1 MENLKVKKTFL
12 YTLIISI
19 VVSALLG
26 IWAILAN
33 EFGEFQGRVLAT
45 TLIVVGTSILGLAC
59 GAFLESPKS
68 TNLSLKIIPISGIIL
83 AFITALSTLLLIWQ
97 ISSSQDW
104 LMLKTI
110 GVCGV
115 FAFSLAQLSL
125 LSMANLS
132 EKFLGALTI
141 AYSVILILAVMIAI
155 LIIAEPQNEDGWL
168 MRIIGVL
175 GIIDAAVTVMIPIFH
190 RLSRGDFA
198 TNQSTVGQIESEINE
213 LQNQIEKLEAQK
225 EELLKQ
231 AN

>member
-12 YTLIISI
+12 YTLIGSI
-19 VVSALLG
+19 IVSALLG
-26 IWAILAN
+26 IWAILAG
-33 EFGEFQGRVLAT
+33 EFGEFQAKILGT

-68 TNLSLKIIPISGIIL
+68 ANLSLKFIPISGIIL
-83 AFITALSTLLLIWQ
+83 AFITALLTLSLIWQ
-97 ISSSQDW
+97 INVSQDS
-104 LMLKTI
+104 LVLKTI

-125 LSMANLS
+125 LSLANLS

-141 AYSVILILAVMIAI
+141 AYLVILILALLLSS
-155 LIIAEPQNEDGWL
+155 LIIFEPQNEGGWL
-168 MRIIGVL
+168 MRVIGVFA
-175 GIIDAAVTVMIPIFH
+175 IIDAAVTVMIPIFH

-198 TNQSTVGQIESEINE
+198 KNKTTVGQIDAEIDE
-213 LQNQIEKLEAQK
+213 LQKQIEKLETQK